1 MLIYEPLSLLS
12 YAPCIISGWTKP
24 LPVARSLIR
33 QTQSP
38 DDQAGA
44 KTVVQVT
51 ERSIHRFI
59 IKTATFER
67 FVSCQVYVDAY
78 VHAAVDF

>member
-12 YAPCIISGWTKP
+12 YTPYISGWTKP

-33 QTQSP
+33 QTQTP

-44 KTVVQVT
+44 KTVVQVHG
-51 ERSIHRFI
+51 EINPSIHYQNRNFRTI
-59 IKTATFER
+59 
-67 FVSCQVYVDAY
+67 CQLSSICGRVRTCSR
-78 VHAAVDF
+78 